1 MGLAILKRRQNF
13 LCLSAILMCVAS
25 LDIGCGRELT
35 IYRDNV
41 INTDFDRNGA
51 PIEVDIVTVF
61 PSDFRRVNDTDLEE
75 INNDLLP
82 GKKINSKMWFERK
95 PTRESYKNMDPNH
108 YYIPSKRIFSF
119 AANREDT
126 FGTYKGGRIQGAK
139 FRESNKKGDI
149 VVTGIPVDDI
159 WNERSVLF
167 VFCKF
172 TNANGEVLPTAP
184 AEFRK
189 LGRYKEELAV
199 TIHDKYVEVGTSAKL
214 DKNMEEEQAKKSKE

>member
-1 MGLAILKRRQNF
+1 MTFATNKGKWFFFPFVILAAL
-13 LCLSAILMCVAS
+13 VTGP
-25 LDIGCGRELT
+25 GCGRQLT
-35 IYRDNV
+35 IYRDDV

-51 PIEVDIVTVF
+51 PIEVDIVSVF
-61 PSDFRRVNDTDLEE
+61 PSDFRRTNDVDLEE

-82 GKKINSKMWFERK
+82 GKQINSKMWFERK
-95 PTRESYKNMDPNH
+95 PTRESYKNMDPNR

-119 AANREDT
+119 AANKEGI

-139 FRESNKKGDI
+139 FRESNRAAREI

-159 WNERSVLF
+159 WNEKSVLF

-172 TNANGEVLPTAP
+172 TNASGEILPTAP

-189 LGRYKEELAV
+189 LGRYKEDLGV
-199 TIHDKYVEVGTSAKL
+199 HIHDKYVEALTGAKL
-214 DKNMEEEQAKKSKE
+214 DKNMEEEQARDAKE